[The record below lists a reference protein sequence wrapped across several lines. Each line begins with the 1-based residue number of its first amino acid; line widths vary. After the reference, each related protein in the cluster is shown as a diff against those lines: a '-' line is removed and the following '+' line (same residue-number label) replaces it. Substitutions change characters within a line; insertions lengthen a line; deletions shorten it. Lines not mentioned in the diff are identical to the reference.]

1 MSVPKVDQCYSL
13 LRTYRLFRTLG
24 LRQLVVIDIRNRV
37 VGIITRKDLMQFNM
51 QEKLEKLIG
60 QEIAIP
66 EFVVSGSASHHSSR
80 LHSRRVCIEE
90 GSILGAPVHE
100 SDDVI
105 IPAITRF
112 KAPMQMATIEEDEE
126 AEPCLEQNNNNNN
139 NELKVP
145 TANGQLQTGNTTTWF

>member
-51 QEKLEKLIG
+51 QEKLETLIG

-66 EFVVSGSASHHSSR
+66 ELAVNGHQNGR
-80 LHSRRVCIEE
+80 RHSRRVSIEE
-90 GSILGAPVHE
+90 SSILGAPVYE

-105 IPAITRF
+105 IPAITRINT
-112 KAPMQMATIEEDEE
+112 PLQMATIEEDEE
-126 AEPCLEQNNNNNN
+126 AEPGLEQNNNN
-139 NELKVP
+139 ELKLVP
-145 TANGQLQTGNTTTWF
+145 AANGQIQTGNTTTWF